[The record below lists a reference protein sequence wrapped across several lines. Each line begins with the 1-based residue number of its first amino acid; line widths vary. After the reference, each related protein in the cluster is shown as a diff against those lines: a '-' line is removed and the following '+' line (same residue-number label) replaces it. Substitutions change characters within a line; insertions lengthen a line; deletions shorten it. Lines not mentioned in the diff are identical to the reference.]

1 MGGVGILLG
10 LFAVSTAAL
19 LYEPKDSACRAE
31 TAGIITGPESVVGK
45 PFPYGMLTEF
55 PPAGSC
61 F

>member
-1 MGGVGILLG
+1 MLG

-61 F
+61 L